1 MVEEVNNMVEEVNN
15 FDQIYTIKL
24 KYYDTENV
32 ENNIYIWEK
41 DDENFEFK
49 IINKKFKPISENYL
63 FIQTMNY
70 LELYKKE
77 TSRHNLLINN
87 SEESAL
93 DKDLRIT
100 TILNKSR
107 SVIEISLD
115 TDNNLFNHIST
126 VISESIKDIEEKI
139 YDLKNEKNEKK
150 IKLK

>member
-1 MVEEVNNMVEEVNN
+1 
-15 FDQIYTIKL
+15 
-24 KYYDTENV
+24 
-32 ENNIYIWEK
+32 
-41 DDENFEFK
+41 
-49 IINKKFKPISENYL
+49 
-63 FIQTMNY
+63 MNY

-139 YDLKNEKNEKK
+139 YDLKNEKNKK
-150 IKLK
+150 KDQIKITTVINDNNY